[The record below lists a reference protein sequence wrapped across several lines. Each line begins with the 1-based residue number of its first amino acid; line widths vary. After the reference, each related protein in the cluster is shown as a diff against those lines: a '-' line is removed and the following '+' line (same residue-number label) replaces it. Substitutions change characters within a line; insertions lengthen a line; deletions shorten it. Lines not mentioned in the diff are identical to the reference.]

1 MLTVESVS
9 KRFGT
14 THAVAGVSL
23 TVARG
28 AMVGI
33 AGHNGAGKSTLLRIV
48 SGVIAPD
55 DGEIA
60 IAGEPL
66 APGSQ
71 KQARLRGVRMVH
83 QELSLCPQL
92 TIEESGAIADREA
105 TGLRW
110 RAKSWERLR
119 AVLDE
124 MFPGHGIG
132 RRQRVAELPVAR
144 QQMLECAIA
153 ILAGGDGLQLLVLDE
168 PTSALDGDASQAL
181 YEFLHRRTE
190 RGLSVIVTTHRLNE
204 MVTHLENVFVM
215 RDGAVVG
222 ETPCGE
228 GSGARILSLMG
239 GMEAEADKL
248 AAGTATEHLTPHNEV
263 RIRISQPDEPSELT
277 VSAGAVVG
285 LAGLEGHGQRE
296 VLAAVFDAAL
306 SGSAKTQHQEIAAKG
321 TVAYVS
327 GDRTQRGIFRYWSVR
342 DNASIASLK
351 KLTLR
356 GLLSDRLE
364 NDLIDDFR
372 RRLSIVGAPDA
383 PIVSLSG
390 GNQQKVLMA
399 RALAADAEILL
410 LDDPTRGVDQMTKA
424 DIYRVL
430 KDQASK
436 GVAVLWFSTEIE
448 ELQQC
453 DLSFVLREGRIVD
466 VITSERASEA
476 GLIAASFE
484 EIVRSEG

>member
-14 THAVAGVSL
+14 THAVKGVSL
-23 TVARG
+23 TVAKG

-55 DGEIA
+55 EGQIVV
-60 IAGEPL
+60 AGEAL
-66 APGSQ
+66 AVGSQ

-92 TIEESGAIADREA
+92 TVEESGAIADRRA

-110 RAKSWERLR
+110 RGKSWQRLQQ
-119 AVLDE
+119 VLDE

-153 ILAGGDGLQLLVLDE
+153 ILAGGDGLRLLVLDE
-168 PTSALDGDASQAL
+168 PTSALDGDASQSL
-181 YEFLHRRTE
+181 YEFLHRRAET
-190 RGLSVIVTTHRLNE
+190 GLSVIVTTHRLNE
-204 MVTHLENVFVM
+204 MVTHLEHVFVM

-222 ETPCGE
+222 DTPCGG
-228 GSGARILSLMG
+228 GSGARILRLMG
-239 GMEAEADKL
+239 GVEAEVEQS
-248 AAGTATEHLTPHNEV
+248 AAGAAADHGGSHNQI
-263 RIRISQPDEPSELT
+263 RIRIAQSYEPTDLT
-277 VSAGAVVG
+277 VTAGEVVG

-296 VLAAVFDAAL
+296 VLAAVFDSAP
-306 SGSAKTQHQEIAAKG
+306 SGSAKTQYQDIAASG

-327 GDRTQRGIFRYWSVR
+327 GDRSQRGIFRYWSVR

-356 GLLSDRLE
+356 GLLSGRLE
-364 NDLIDDFR
+364 SDLIDDFR
-372 RRLSIVGAPDA
+372 RSLSIVGAPDS

-436 GVAVLWFSTEIE
+436 GVSVVWFSTEIE

-453 DLSFVLREGRIVD
+453 DRSFVLREGRIVD

-484 EIVRSEG
+484 EIVRSEE